1 VAISIARAIPP
12 KRLLITGQVCRRSL
26 YDSPREWHRVHV
38 MTALRELRR
47 AADLSQQEFAALI
60 DVPVNTFRMWDSGLR
75 AVPPH
80 VLLRSQAAVTAHM
93 RNAEHLS
100 LDQLARE
107 FGVHERTL
115 RAAARTG
122 RLHVTFS
129 SRSAFGRPI
138 RFATR
143 TAVQAFMRK
152 DYRRYGGQSPAVAP
166 LPSVPWDYD
175 ARLKRL
181 RRQLRLT
188 QHDLARRIG
197 AANKAVVYQW
207 ESRQRRPSPVF
218 GKRVEA
224 LGATGLDSSRAP
236 IASNV
241 SPNNQPS
248 CAAVVD
254 TLAIDS
260 KKEWLIRKSCG

>member
-1 VAISIARAIPP
+1 M
-12 KRLLITGQVCRRSL
+12 ITGQVCRRSL
-26 YDSPREWHRVHV
+26 YGSPSTWHRVRA

-47 AADLSQQEFAALI
+47 TADLTQQAFAALI
-60 DVPVNTFRMWDSGLR
+60 DVPLNTFRMWDSGLR
-75 AVPPH
+75 PVPAH
-80 VLLRSQAAVTAHM
+80 TLLRSEEAVTAHL
-93 RNAEHLS
+93 RNAERLS

-122 RLHVTFS
+122 RLQVTFS

-138 RFATR
+138 RLATR
-143 TAVQAFMRK
+143 TAVHAFMRK
-152 DYRRYGGQSPAVAP
+152 EYRRYGGQSPAVAP
-166 LPSVPWDYD
+166 LPSVPRDYD

-181 RRQLRLT
+181 RRRLRLT

-218 GKRVEA
+218 WKRVEA
-224 LGATGLDSSRAP
+224 LGATGLDSYRAP

-241 SPNNQPS
+241 SPKDL
-248 CAAVVD
+248 VD
-254 TLAIDS
+254 ALAIDA
-260 KKEWLIRKSCG
+260 KEESAAHR

>member
-1 VAISIARAIPP
+1 
-12 KRLLITGQVCRRSL
+12 
-26 YDSPREWHRVHV
+26 

-75 AVPPH
+75 PTPPH
-80 VLLRSQAAVTAHM
+80 LLQRATGAVTEHA
-93 RNAEHLS
+93 RNAELLS

-107 FGVHERTL
+107 FGVHQRTL

-122 RLHVTFS
+122 GLQVTFS
-129 SRSAFGRPI
+129 VTVGVRPPHPA
-138 RFATR
+138 RDASGC
-143 TAVQAFMRK
+143 QAFMRK

-166 LPSVPWDYD
+166 LPSVPHDYD

-181 RRQLRLT
+181 RRRLRLT

-218 GKRVEA
+218 WQRVEA
-224 LGATGLDSSRAP
+224 LGGASLDTRRAP
-236 IASNV
+236 DFVERAAPARIASNRR
-241 SPNNQPS
+241 
-248 CAAVVD
+248 
-254 TLAIDS
+254 I
-260 KKEWLIRKSCG
+260 